1 MSCLDAPPTH
11 LRTFLK
17 ELLSNKMFAYC
28 IEWADESQGI
38 FRILNSEE
46 VARFWGIRKN
56 RPKMNYD
63 KLSRSLR
70 FYYKK
75 GLLKKVPGQRLVY
88 QFTEPN
94 ADTADE
100 GKTDLKE
107 SNLVKS
113 SKWRFGNTM
122 NYFDV
127 HNLQAVKRGNETGGM
142 V

>member
-1 MSCLDAPPTH
+1 MLLLPDAPPTH

-17 ELLSNKMFAYC
+17 ELLSNRMFAYC

-75 GLLKKVPGQRLVY
+75 GLLRKVPGQRLVY
-88 QFTEPN
+88 QFTDPSLSLN
-94 ADTADE
+94 AMEKKGTTEQQESSNSVRSDE
-100 GKTDLKE
+100 
-107 SNLVKS
+107 
-113 SKWRFGNTM
+113 
-122 NYFDV
+122 
-127 HNLQAVKRGNETGGM
+127 
-142 V
+142 